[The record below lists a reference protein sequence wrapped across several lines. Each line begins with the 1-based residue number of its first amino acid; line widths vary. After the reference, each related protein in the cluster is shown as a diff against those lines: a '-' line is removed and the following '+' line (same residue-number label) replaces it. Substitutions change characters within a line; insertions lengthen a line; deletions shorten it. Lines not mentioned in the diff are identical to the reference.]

1 MDMLYLVRI
10 RLLNVINIQ
19 RLLLV
24 FYYGRFGRTLD
35 VMLDFSGRS
44 IRTLGCEYDNLGRLS
59 RTWGYNDDLSCSIAY
74 NINGTA
80 THRSTPFV
88 TEDLWFGYGKVP
100 QYSGKISGKDIY
112 YGGNKQSYSYT
123 YDKLGRLTD
132 AV

>member
-1 MDMLYLVRI
+1 MGVDIIDTGIWGVRHM
-10 RLLNVINIQ
+10 
-19 RLLLV
+19 
-24 FYYGRFGRTLD
+24 T
-35 VMLDFSGRS
+35 
-44 IRTLGCEYDNLGRLS
+44 DNMIKDSYIYHR
-59 RTWGYNDDLSCSIAY
+59 GYNDDLSCSIAY